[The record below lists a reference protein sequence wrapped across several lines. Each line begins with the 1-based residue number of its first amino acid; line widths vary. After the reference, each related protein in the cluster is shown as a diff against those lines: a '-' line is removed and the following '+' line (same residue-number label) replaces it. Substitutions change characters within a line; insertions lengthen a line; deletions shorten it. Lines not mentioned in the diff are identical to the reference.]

1 MARGGGE
8 SGTAIDGGMSE
19 KRKRDAPTSYRPPQE
34 LREEFMRRVESSGL
48 PVNAFITQ
56 AVFGNRRRPEE
67 RVALAKLLAEAARIS
82 DALHEIA
89 GSESGE
95 SASAIM
101 AAQRDLSEIRAA
113 LLTLMG
119 RKP

>member
-1 MARGGGE
+1 
-8 SGTAIDGGMSE
+8 MSE
-19 KRKRDAPTSYRPPQE
+19 RKKRDAPISYRPPQE

-56 AVFGNRRRPEE
+56 SIFANRRRPEE
-67 RVALAKLLAEAARIS
+67 RRALAKLLAEAARIG

-89 GSESGE
+89 GNGGGD
-95 SASAIM
+95 AAPAIM
-101 AAQRDLSEIRAA
+101 AAQRELSEIRAA

-119 RKP
+119 RRP